1 MICDNMTALPY
12 SKSNKDKDF
21 HVALWNKCT
30 IETECQLHYNMN
42 WFTYDTL
49 YSEGP
54 SLCICDSGTHSNR
67 GSRCENYVCT
77 TYYRH
82 VRFTPS
88 SMVPCTLQLTTWC
101 LTQQKNSANK
111 ERGHLIQHCQG
122 IMIADDS
129 DTDSARCLKGK
140 QGVPGP
146 GVTVYRGVVTVLTC
160 APVSP
165 PV

>member
-1 MICDNMTALPY
+1 MIHYTGRAPRFAYMIQALIQTGCPGVRIMY
-12 SKSNKDKDF
+12 
-21 HVALWNKCT
+21 V
-30 IETECQLHYNMN
+30 LH
-42 WFTYDTL
+42 
-49 YSEGP
+49 
-54 SLCICDSGTHSNR
+54 
-67 GSRCENYVCT
+67 CT

-82 VRFTPS
+82 VRFTPFNIAVPWATNY
-88 SMVPCTLQLTTWC
+88 MVPDPAEEFSKQGAP
-101 LTQQKNSANK
+101 SK

-122 IMIADDS
+122 IMIAYDS

>member
-1 MICDNMTALPY
+1 MSDSHPVPWCLV
-12 SKSNKDKDF
+12 
-21 HVALWNKCT
+21 HCCT
-30 IETECQLHYNMN
+30 QAWAT
-42 WFTYDTL
+42 
-49 YSEGP
+49 
-54 SLCICDSGTHSNR
+54 
-67 GSRCENYVCT
+67 NY
-77 TYYRH
+77 
-82 VRFTPS
+82 
-88 SMVPCTLQLTTWC
+88 MVPDPAEEFSKQGAP
-101 LTQQKNSANK
+101 SK

-122 IMIADDS
+122 IMIAYDS

>member
-1 MICDNMTALPY
+1 MIH
-12 SKSNKDKDF
+12 S
-21 HVALWNKCT
+21 
-30 IETECQLHYNMN
+30 HYNMN
-42 WFTYDTL
+42 RFTYDTQ

-54 SLCICDSGTHSNR
+54 SLCIYDSDIHSNR
-67 GSRCENYVCT
+67 GSRCENHVCT

-82 VRFTPS
+82 VRFTPFNIAVPWATNY
-88 SMVPCTLQLTTWC
+88 MVPDPAEEFSKQGAP
-101 LTQQKNSANK
+101 SK

-122 IMIADDS
+122 IMIAYDS